1 MKNIKLKEIENRVEM
16 EKREGEHLRLCG
28 LA

>member
-1 MKNIKLKEIENRVEM
+1 MKNITLKEIENRVEM

-28 LA
+28 LT

>member
-1 MKNIKLKEIENRVEM
+1 MKTIKLKEIENRVEM
-16 EKREGEHLRLCG
+16 EKSEEEHLRLRD